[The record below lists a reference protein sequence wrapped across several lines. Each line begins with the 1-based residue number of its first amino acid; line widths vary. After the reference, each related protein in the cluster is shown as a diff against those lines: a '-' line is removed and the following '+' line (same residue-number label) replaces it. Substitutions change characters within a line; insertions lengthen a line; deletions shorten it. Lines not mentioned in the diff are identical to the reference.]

1 MVKQPRRSARQ
12 ALRIASF
19 SAIFSEGRLF
29 VEGRAA
35 GGVVEVETKESPRG
49 EYQRRLADR
58 QRRAAQLAQR
68 ERLLGNGRIAV
79 FPIAVS

>member
-1 MVKQPRRSARQ
+1 
-12 ALRIASF
+12 
-19 SAIFSEGRLF
+19 
-29 VEGRAA
+29 
-35 GGVVEVETKESPRG
+35 VEVETKESPRG

-58 QRRAAQLAQR
+58 QRRTAQLAQR